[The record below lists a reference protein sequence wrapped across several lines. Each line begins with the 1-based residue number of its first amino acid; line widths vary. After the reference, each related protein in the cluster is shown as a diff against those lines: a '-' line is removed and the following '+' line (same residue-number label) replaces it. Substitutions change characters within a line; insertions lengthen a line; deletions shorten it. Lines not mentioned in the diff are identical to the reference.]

1 MKRKYN
7 RITAEKRKLIEKW
20 YNKDGLSPVEI
31 ATLIDVHTA
40 TVYRELQRGKQGVF
54 YNAELAQ
61 ANLQRGSKETK
72 LFHRQIKG

>member
-20 YNKDGLSPVEI
+20 YNDDGLSPVEM
-31 ATLIDVHTA
+31 ATLINVHTA
-40 TVYRELQRGKQGVF
+40 TIYRELQRGKQGVF

-61 ANLQRGSKETK
+61 AHLKRGQE
-72 LFHRQIKG
+72 